1 MWFGASDGAAATDR
15 GRFAAQRL
23 TAEQEHALLQAVR
36 HDVSAETRQQALST
50 LWQAH
55 RGLVAAVASRYRRVG
70 LDTADLISAGQL
82 GLHAAIVRFDAD
94 RFDGRLST
102 YAVPWIRWYVQDHV
116 SRNATPVRLPAT
128 TAHRQLSR
136 FGARLFA
143 DATLACLRERVDP
156 TETELCTRVG
166 RRVGLS
172 ADEVAR
178 SQRAGGGVSLEAI
191 AGLCHAPLDL
201 GAAPTPED
209 EAIQRLDR
217 EKLRRRILVLADS
230 ILGERE
236 RAVFLARCMTGE
248 GPICRLEALATRFG
262 VSRER
267 IYQLENSA
275 RRKIITALRQE
286 GFATDDVAGQP
297 AQSGSTESGSAQSG
311 SAQSHSAH
319 SHSAQSDSAR
329 TGPVQNNDADAS
341 TQLAPAARIRSG

>member
-1 MWFGASDGAAATDR
+1 MGFGASDGAAATDR

-23 TAEQEHALLQAVR
+23 TAEQEHALLLAVR
-36 HDVSAETRQQALST
+36 NDGNAEARQHALST
-50 LWQAH
+50 LWEAH
-55 RGLVAAVASRYRRVG
+55 YGLVAAVASRYRRIG

-156 TETELCTRVG
+156 TEAELCARVG

-191 AGLCHAPLDL
+191 AGICHGPLDL

-209 EAIQRLDR
+209 DAIRRLDR

-248 GPICRLEALATRFG
+248 GPICRLEALAKRFG

-286 GFATDDVAGQP
+286 GFATDDVAGQAAP
-297 AQSGSTESGSAQSG
+297 SLSAPSYAAPGSSTSSYAAPNGSSQTNAAG
-311 SAQSHSAH
+311 
-319 SHSAQSDSAR
+319 
-329 TGPVQNNDADAS
+329 NNVSRINGADAS